1 MTSYADYLFLLS
13 PPEAIKHEISRYKK
27 ASARLIGDY
36 KSMDSPAHISLLHV
50 ERQKPFFANTTVG
63 LMEKKLYIMPPV
75 LLHVD
80 GFRYFT
86 HLHSKMTIYAHI
98 RSTPA
103 VEAWFTLLKKNLNIK
118 KALIPHITVARDIP
132 ETDFNTLWPYFRHKQ
147 LVEPFWINELKI
159 VQRET
164 FGSIPK
170 WAPFKTFQFRGT
182 KSFEYLVNGVEKL
195 PEVKDEPENQ
205 IGLF

>member
-13 PPEAIKHEISRYKK
+13 PPEAIKHEILRYKK

-36 KSMDSPAHISLLHV
+36 KSMDSPAHISIMHV
-50 ERQKPFFANTTVG
+50 ERQKPFFANTTISQI
-63 LMEKKLYIMPPV
+63 EKKLYIMPPV

-98 RSTPA
+98 RSSPA

-118 KALIPHITVARDIP
+118 KALVPHITIARDIP
-132 ETDFNTLWPYFRHKQ
+132 EADFNTLWPHFRHKK

-164 FGSIPK
+164 FGSFPK
-170 WAPFKTFQFRGT
+170 WEKFKTFPFKGT
-182 KSFEYLVNGVEKL
+182 KSFENLASGVETQA
-195 PEVKDEPENQ
+195 VKDEPENQ
-205 IGLF
+205 INLF